1 MAETQTDKQEAQKA
15 TPVVAPDQ
23 PAELRRYGEK
33 ISEREYLDRR
43 KAQRRAVVEAA
54 KTVTE
59 SPTQEAAT
67 QSAETEEATE
77 VTREDQTGSES
88 AEAQTEAETEGQE
101 TEGQE
106 AEVPQEDQEA
116 QETEGEEYFPETLT
130 EFAEALGVDTKD
142 FLAGVTAQVKVN
154 GEMRDVSLEEALRSY
169 SSTSERERLG
179 QAVAEERKALEAEA
193 QQRRD
198 EWTNRI
204 QQADTFLQ
212 VAGSLL
218 DMGPSEQQLA
228 ELAKTDE
235 IAYLKARADRDQK
248 VQQIQAVAAH
258 RQELVNKA
266 QEEQQQERLKFR
278 KQQQDGLMDWRPEL
292 QDSSKLSAFENRL
305 RTGLKT
311 HYGYEDEN
319 VNNFF
324 QTFDLRD
331 LKVLDDAMK
340 YRELK
345 TQEKPIRQRLKT
357 LPKLS
362 KPGQKRTDAQL
373 ASDKVQSAR
382 NRLKSSGTTED
393 AMALLRA
400 NRARRNQN
408 SGRSK

>member
-1 MAETQTDKQEAQKA
+1 MADTQTDRQEAATA

-23 PAELRRYGEK
+23 PAELRRHGEK

-59 SPTQEAAT
+59 SPNPEAAT
-67 QSAETEEATE
+67 QSAETEETTE
-77 VTREDQTGSES
+77 VNREEPGSES

-101 TEGQE
+101 TEPVASQE
-106 AEVPQEDQEA
+106 GQEA
-116 QETEGEEYFPETLT
+116 QESEGEEYFPETLT
-130 EFAEALGVDTKD
+130 EFAEALGVDSKD

-179 QAVAEERKALEAEA
+179 QAVAEERKAMEAES

-212 VAGSLL
+212 VASSLL

-228 ELAKTDE
+228 ELAQTDE

-258 RQELVNKA
+258 RQELVNRA
-266 QEEQQQERLKFR
+266 QQEQQEERLKFR

-292 QDSSKLSAFENRL
+292 QDASKLSAFENRL

-311 HYGYEDEN
+311 HYGYGDEN

-340 YRELK
+340 YREMK
-345 TQEKPIRQRLKT
+345 SQEKPIRQRLKT

-408 SGRSK
+408 RGRSK